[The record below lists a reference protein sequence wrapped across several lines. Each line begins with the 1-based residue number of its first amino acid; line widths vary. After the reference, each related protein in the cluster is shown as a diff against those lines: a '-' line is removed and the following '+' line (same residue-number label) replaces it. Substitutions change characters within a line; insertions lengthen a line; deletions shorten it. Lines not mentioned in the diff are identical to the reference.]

1 MECLQK
7 RIDYFNFTLLLS
19 PEIKYLIQEPYLYI
33 TLVKMAKDDQNN
45 ETQENKKNGIIRDH
59 NSQL

>member
-19 PEIKYLIQEPYLYI
+19 QEKNLIQEPDLFM
-33 TLVKMAKDDQNN
+33 TLIKMAKDDQNN